1 MIIAVMQYL
10 VSDDWILIFLGIAI
24 VLSVLSLQLVGDGL
38 RDVLDPRLRKELR
51 DGIAKSVDG
60 VTFDLARGETLAIV
74 GESGSGKS
82 VTSLSIMGLLP
93 KPAGRIEG
101 GKILYRDRQGT
112 QHDLARATPTTLQK
126 IRGAEIAMIFQ
137 EPMTSLNPLA

>member
-1 MIIAVMQYL
+1 MINAGQQYMG
-10 VSDDWILIFLGIAI
+10 SADWIMIFPGIAI

-101 GKILYRDRQGT
+101 GKILYRDRQ
-112 QHDLARATPTTLQK
+112 A
-126 IRGAEIAMIFQ
+126 
-137 EPMTSLNPLA
+137 